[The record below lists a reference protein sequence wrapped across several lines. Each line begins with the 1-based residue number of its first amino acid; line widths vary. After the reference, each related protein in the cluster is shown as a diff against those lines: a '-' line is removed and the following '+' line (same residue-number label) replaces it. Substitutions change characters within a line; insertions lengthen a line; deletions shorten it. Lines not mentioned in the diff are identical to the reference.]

1 MSEYCFE
8 EFECD
13 CDGDR
18 IDWGDGPFSED
29 SSKESE
35 ESEES
40 STENDNPKEIV
51 EVSEK
56 LKKVVLDDTNVKKL
70 TKEERYI
77 ITKQN
82 AKEKYK
88 NSLEF
93 RQKKKEYYEKN
104 KEKIKERQRNRYRNL
119 SPEQKFF
126 IKERQRKVWYRLRY
140 GSLDKFKEKTFVK
153 N

>member
-13 CDGDR
+13 CDGYR
-18 IDWGDGPFSED
+18 IDWGDGPFNED

-40 STENDNPKEIV
+40 DNPKEII
-51 EVSEK
+51 VS
-56 LKKVVLDDTNVKKL
+56 KKVETPNSKNNITVEEPKKL
-70 TKEERYI
+70 SKEERYK

-88 NSLEF
+88 NSVEIKE
-93 RQKKKEYYEKN
+93 KKKEYYEKN
-104 KEKIKERQRNRYRNL
+104 KEKIKER
-119 SPEQKFF
+119 
-126 IKERQRKVWYRLRY
+126 
-140 GSLDKFKEKTFVK
+140 
-153 N
+153 

>member
-18 IDWGDGPFSED
+18 IDLRDGPFSED

-40 STENDNPKEIV
+40 DNPKENSNEIV
-51 EVSEK
+51 EVCQE
-56 LKKVVLDDTNVKKL
+56 LKKVELDDKNVKKL
-70 TKEERYI
+70 SKEERYK

-82 AKEKYK
+82 AKEK
-88 NSLEF
+88 
-93 RQKKKEYYEKN
+93 
-104 KEKIKERQRNRYRNL
+104 
-119 SPEQKFF
+119 
-126 IKERQRKVWYRLRY
+126 
-140 GSLDKFKEKTFVK
+140 
-153 N
+153 

>member
-18 IDWGDGPFSED
+18 IDWGEGPFSED

-40 STENDNPKEIV
+40 DNPKEIV

-70 TKEERYI
+70 SKEERYI
-77 ITKQN
+77 IQKQN

-88 NSLEF
+88 NSAEF
-93 RQKKKEYYEKN
+93 REKKKEYY
-104 KEKIKERQRNRYRNL
+104 
-119 SPEQKFF
+119 
-126 IKERQRKVWYRLRY
+126 
-140 GSLDKFKEKTFVK
+140 
-153 N
+153 